1 MIRMSS
7 DEKIKTDIVNHMK
20 WDTRIDA
27 SDIKIEV
34 DNGVVTIEGT
44 VPSFRA
50 KNAAYDAAWVVS
62 GVVDVINNLDVK
74 YAKDIDI
81 PTDDE
86 INANINSTIALDPDI
101 STFDIDVETSNG
113 WVTLE
118 GNVDNYWQK
127 TYAEEL
133 AYKTQG
139 VLGVTNK
146 LTIVP
151 TDSYT
156 DEYIAKEVT
165 AAIDRNSNVF
175 IDDIDIR
182 VEDAKVYLSGTVP
195 DYLAKFSAY
204 DSARYTLGVLD
215 VENNII
221 VE

>member
-1 MIRMSS
+1 MSS
-7 DEKIKTDIVNHMK
+7 DEKIKSDIVTHMK

-27 SDIKIEV
+27 SDIKIKV
-34 DNGVVTIEGT
+34 DNGVVKIEGN

-50 KNAAYDAAWVVS
+50 KNAAYDTAWVVS

-86 INANINSTIALDPDI
+86 ITANINSTIALDPDV

-165 AAIDRNSNVF
+165 DAIDRNSNVF
-175 IDDIDIR
+175 VDNIDIR
-182 VEDAKVYLSGTVP
+182 VENAKVYLSGTVP
-195 DYLAKFSAY
+195 DYLAKFSAF